1 MDQRTSRILMEKRTD
16 GWEGSILVRGAVMG
30 TERPGGCGLCN
41 ANGRRDGGI
50 NYKIEK
56 DED

>member
-50 NYKIEK
+50 NYKRER
-56 DED
+56 